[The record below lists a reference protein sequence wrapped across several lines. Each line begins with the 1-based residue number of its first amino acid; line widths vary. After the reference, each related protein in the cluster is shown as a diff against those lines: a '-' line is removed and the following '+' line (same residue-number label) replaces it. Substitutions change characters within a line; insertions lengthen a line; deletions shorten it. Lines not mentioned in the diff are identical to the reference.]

1 MTADLA
7 VRGRGAR
14 VRVEMNFSP
23 ICWQQLQQRAKNT
36 SDLQACNQLIMD
48 DKSLPID

>member
-14 VRVEMNFSP
+14 VRVEMNFFPYLLATVATESKKYENSRFTGM
-23 ICWQQLQQRAKNT
+23 QSAHNG
-36 SDLQACNQLIMD
+36 
-48 DKSLPID
+48 

>member
-14 VRVEMNFSP
+14 VGVEMNFFPYLLATVATESKKYLRFTGM
-23 ICWQQLQQRAKNT
+23 QSAHNG
-36 SDLQACNQLIMD
+36 
-48 DKSLPID
+48 

>member
-14 VRVEMNFSP
+14 VGVEMNFFPYLLATVATESKKYFRFTGM
-23 ICWQQLQQRAKNT
+23 QSAHNG
-36 SDLQACNQLIMD
+36 
-48 DKSLPID
+48 